1 MSSAVLER
9 IAEQPQKLD
18 LVLVSPAPKVAE
30 KELLDPHPLL
40 PVFVAAAISLVL
52 AGMFVGAILVGLAL
66 RHSGIMAP

>member
-9 IAEQPQKLD
+9 IVEQPQKLD

-40 PVFVAAAISLVL
+40 PVFVAGAISLVL
-52 AGMFVGAILVGLAL
+52 AGMFVGSILAWIAL
-66 RHSGIMAP
+66 RHSGVMAP